1 MEDYLR
7 RTAIWPGAPVI
18 DDPEGLL
25 GEKVNRLYMFSH
37 EPINPSTVTAKEE
50 IFSRKA
56 FTAALLG
63 ELKEENDWAF
73 LSCRK
78 EKWKNGK
85 ESMPQLFILWYNRPI
100 LMYGGQVNEGL

>member
-7 RTAIWPGAPVI
+7 RAAIWPGAPVI

-37 EPINPSTVTAKEE
+37 EPITVTAKEE

-56 FTAALLG
+56 FTAALQG
-63 ELKEENDWAF
+63 ELEEENDWG
-73 LSCRK
+73 LPVTSERK
-78 EKWKNGK
+78 MEERKRKCAADVYSVVK
-85 ESMPQLFILWYNRPI
+85 
-100 LMYGGQVNEGL
+100 

>member
-7 RTAIWPGAPVI
+7 RAAIWPGAPVI

-25 GEKVNRLYMFSH
+25 GEKVNM
-37 EPINPSTVTAKEE
+37 NPSTVTAKEE
-50 IFSRKA
+50 IFS
-56 FTAALLG
+56 
-63 ELKEENDWAF
+63 
-73 LSCRK
+73 RK

>member
-7 RTAIWPGAPVI
+7 RAAIWPGAPVI

-37 EPINPSTVTAKEE
+37 EPINRYCKRGDFFQEGKME
-50 IFSRKA
+50 
-56 FTAALLG
+56 
-63 ELKEENDWAF
+63 
-73 LSCRK
+73 
-78 EKWKNGK
+78 NGK

>member
-1 MEDYLR
+1 M
-7 RTAIWPGAPVI
+7 TIPGA
-18 DDPEGLL
+18 
-25 GEKVNRLYMFSH
+25 FSGKKSTGCICF
-37 EPINPSTVTAKEE
+37 PMNPSTVTAKEE

-63 ELKEENDWAF
+63 ELEEENDWAF
-73 LSCRK
+73 LSRRK